1 MTASLIAAAFMLLP
15 VQDTTEVLGPATI
28 VGDSRHQELMHLTLG
43 SVEVGRNYIEN
54 HFTGTLMQSLST
66 IPGVQAR
73 SIGSGQS
80 QPVIRG
86 LGFNRVAVTMDG
98 IKHEG
103 QQWGDDH
110 GLEIDQFS
118 IDRVEVVKGPGALMY
133 GSDAIGGVV
142 GLYTNYLPTAPVQG
156 RVNLYGRS
164 GNLLVGT
171 SARLEGRSGPF
182 FWRMHLTA
190 QDYADY
196 KIPADHIE
204 YYSYE
209 IPLKGGT
216 LRNTAGKELDGAL
229 TLGYVGKQFRN
240 DFKVSQTYAK
250 SGFFANAHGL
260 EVRLSDIDYDASRR
274 DIDLPWQSVR
284 HIRVHD
290 HAHWHGEGY
299 VVDADLAWQ
308 YNHREE
314 ESEPVSH
321 GYMPAPEDSH
331 ERIFRKHTLT
341 GKVGAKVNLSARNI
355 LQGGVDAE
363 FQHNRRGGWGFIIP
377 DFETVE
383 GGVFLIDK
391 HVFSDALNVNAG
403 VRYDHA
409 FTAIHSYRD
418 WFVAPGADGGAPEYR
433 ERSAEARRHF
443 DSFTW
448 SAGVAWSTG
457 RWVLKG
463 NVGKSFRVPIVKEL
477 GADGVNYHIFR
488 YEKGNPDLAP
498 EESYQMDL
506 GIHWTGEKLSVS
518 ADPFFNWFPSYI
530 YLNPRSTYF
539 EGLQMYEYT
548 QCRVL
553 RTGFELQ
560 ATWKIIPCLALEAK
574 GDYLFARQMSGEK
587 KGYGLPFAPPWRA
600 SASLTYSFLT
610 DGYVTADVRVA
621 GTQRDIVPPEKST
634 DGWYT
639 LNVQAG
645 KSFPLGNTVLK
656 AGLQVVNL
664 LNRRYYD
671 HTSYYRLIGVP
682 EPGISASL
690 MLGLEF

>member
-1 MTASLIAAAFMLLP
+1 MIASLVAAFMLSAA
-15 VQDTTEVLGPATI
+15 QDTTEVLGAATI
-28 VGDSRHQELMHLTLG
+28 VADSRHQELMHLTLG

-54 HFTGTLMQSLST
+54 HFTGTLMQSLSA

-142 GLYTNYLPTAPVQG
+142 GLYTNYLPTEPFQG
-156 RVNLYGRS
+156 RVNLFGRS
-164 GNLLVGT
+164 NNLQAGA
-171 SARLEGRSGPF
+171 SARLEGRSGAF
-182 FWRMHLTA
+182 FWRLHVTG

-196 KIPADHIE
+196 KVPIDHIE

-209 IPLKGGT
+209 IPLMGGT
-216 LRNTAGKELDGAL
+216 LRNTAGEELDGAL

-260 EVRLSDIDYDASRR
+260 EVRLSGIDYDSSRR

-284 HIRVHD
+284 HLMVHD
-290 HAHWHGEGY
+290 HAHVHGEGY

-308 YNHREE
+308 LNHRQE

-321 GYMPAPEDSH
+321 GYMPIPPDSR
-331 ERIFRKHTLT
+331 ERVFRKHTLT
-341 GKVGAKVNLSARNI
+341 GKVGAKVNLSAQNI
-355 LQGGVDAE
+355 LQAGVDAE
-363 FQHNRRGGWGFIIP
+363 FQHNRRDGWGFIIP
-377 DFETVE
+377 DFETVQ

-409 FTAIHSYRD
+409 YTAIHSYRD
-418 WFVAPGADGGAPEYR
+418 WFLTPGADGTPEYR
-433 ERSAEARRHF
+433 MRSAESRRHF

-448 SAGVAWSTG
+448 SAGVAWSAG

-463 NVGKSFRVPIVKEL
+463 NVGKSFRVPIPKEL

-488 YEKGNPDLAP
+488 YEKGNPELNP
-498 EESYQMDL
+498 EESYQLDM
-506 GIHWTGEKLSVS
+506 GIHWSGERLNVS
-518 ADPFFNWFPSYI
+518 FDPFFNWFPNYI
-530 YLNPRSTYF
+530 YLNPGADYY
-539 EGLQMYEYT
+539 EGLQMYQYT
-548 QCRVL
+548 QCQVIRS
-553 RTGFELQ
+553 GFELQ
-560 ATWKIIPCLALEAK
+560 AAFKPWRFLELEAK
-574 GDYLFARQMSGEK
+574 GDYLFARQMSGAK
-587 KGYGLPFAPPWRA
+587 KGYGLPFAPPWRVA
-600 SASLTYSFLT
+600 LSAKYTFLE
-610 DGYVTADVRVA
+610 DGYVTFDVKVA
-621 GTQRDIVPPEKST
+621 GAQREIVPPEKPT

-639 LNVQAG
+639 LNLSAG
-645 KSFPLGNTVLK
+645 KQFPLGKTVIK
-656 AGLQVVNL
+656 TGLQVENL

-682 EPGISASL
+682 EPGINASL

>member
-1 MTASLIAAAFMLLP
+1 MIASLIVAAFMLSP
-15 VQDTTEVLGPATI
+15 VQDTTEVLGPATV

-54 HFTGTLMQSLST
+54 HFTGTLMQSLGA

-86 LGFNRVAVTMDG
+86 LGFNRVAVAMDG

-118 IDRVEVVKGPGALMY
+118 IDRVEVIKGPGALMY
-133 GSDAIGGVV
+133 GSDAIGGVI
-142 GLYTNYLPTAPVQG
+142 GLYTNYLPTAPFQG
-156 RVNLYGRS
+156 RVNLFGRS
-164 GNLLVGT
+164 NNLQAGA
-171 SARLEGRSGPF
+171 SARLEGRSGAF
-182 FWRMHLTA
+182 FWRLHVTG

-196 KIPADHIE
+196 KVPVDHIE

-209 IPLKGGT
+209 IPLLNGT
-216 LRNTAGKELDGAL
+216 LRNTAGKELDGSL
-229 TLGYVGKQFRN
+229 TLGYVGKRFRN
-240 DFKVSQTYAK
+240 DFKVSHTYAK

-260 EVRLSDIDYDASRR
+260 EVRLSEIDYDASRR

-284 HIRVHD
+284 HLRVHD
-290 HAHWHGEGY
+290 HAHVHGDGY

-308 YNHREE
+308 LNHREE
-314 ESEPVSH
+314 QSEPVSH
-321 GYMPAPEDSH
+321 GYMPAPEDSR

-341 GKVGAKVNLSARNI
+341 GKVGVKVHLSAQNI
-355 LQGGVDAE
+355 LQTGLDAE
-363 FQHNRRGGWGFIIP
+363 FQHNRRDGWGFIIP
-377 DFETVE
+377 DFETVQ

-391 HVFSDALNVNAG
+391 HVLSERLNFNAG

-418 WFVAPGADGGAPEYR
+418 WFLTPRADGFEEYR
-433 ERSAEARRHF
+433 LRSAESRRHF

-448 SAGVAWSTG
+448 SAGVAWSAG

-463 NVGKSFRVPIVKEL
+463 NVGKSFRIPVPKEL

-488 YEKGNPDLAP
+488 YEKGNPELNP

-506 GIHWTGEKLSVS
+506 GIHWTGEKFHFSW
-518 ADPFFNWFPSYI
+518 APFFNWFPNYI
-530 YLNPRSTYF
+530 YLNPQSSYF

-548 QCRVL
+548 QCQVL

-560 ATWKIIPCLALEAK
+560 AAFKPWRFLELEAK
-574 GDYLFARQMSGEK
+574 GDYLFARQMSGAK

-600 SASLTYSFLT
+600 TLSAKYTFLE
-610 DGYVTADVRVA
+610 DGYVTFDVRVA
-621 GTQRDIVPPEKST
+621 GAQRDIVPPEKST

-639 LNVQAG
+639 LNLSAG
-645 KSFPLGNTVLK
+645 KSFPLGKTVFK
-656 AGLQVVNL
+656 TGLQVENL

-682 EPGISASL
+682 EPGINASL